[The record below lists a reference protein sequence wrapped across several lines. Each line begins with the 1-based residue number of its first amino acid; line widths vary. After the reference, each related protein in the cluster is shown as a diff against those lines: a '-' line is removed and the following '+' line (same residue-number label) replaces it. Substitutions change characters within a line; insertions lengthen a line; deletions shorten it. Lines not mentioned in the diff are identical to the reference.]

1 MCSGVQVSTRTADGQ
16 RQSGSEAGCT
26 VDLSC
31 DLCWCADDEDV
42 ECPPELLVPKGIMAD
57 LCGESAKLK
66 SMNVMNQVSSIFRF
80 S

>member
-1 MCSGVQVSTRTADGQ
+1 MVSKCPLELLMAKGNLGQ
-16 RQSGSEAGCT
+16 RLVCT

-66 SMNVMNQVSSIFRF
+66 SMNVMNQVFSIFRF